1 MHRENISVKKINI
14 VVSII
19 FILILGMNVALQV
32 RMNKKNAIMACEV
45 ALDQAEAIVEKK
57 MAPQNMDIA
66 GVRLLM
72 AEDNELNA
80 EIAQFQ
86 LEGAGASVI
95 VARDG
100 KQALELFAESPQGTF
115 DAILMDIMMLVMDGI
130 TAIRYIR
137 VLDRA
142 DAMTI
147 PIIAMSANAF
157 EEDAKAGIEA
167 GMNAHLAKPLKIE
180 RVIATIAEYCKRNE
194 VSHEENEYDEETARI
209 I

>member
-1 MHRENISVKKINI
+1 
-14 VVSII
+14 
-19 FILILGMNVALQV
+19 
-32 RMNKKNAIMACEV
+32 
-45 ALDQAEAIVEKK
+45 

-194 VSHEENEYDEETARI
+194 VSHEENEYDEETTRI

>member
-1 MHRENISVKKINI
+1 
-14 VVSII
+14 
-19 FILILGMNVALQV
+19 
-32 RMNKKNAIMACEV
+32 
-45 ALDQAEAIVEKK
+45 

-180 RVIATIAEYCKRNE
+180 RVIATIEEYCKRNE